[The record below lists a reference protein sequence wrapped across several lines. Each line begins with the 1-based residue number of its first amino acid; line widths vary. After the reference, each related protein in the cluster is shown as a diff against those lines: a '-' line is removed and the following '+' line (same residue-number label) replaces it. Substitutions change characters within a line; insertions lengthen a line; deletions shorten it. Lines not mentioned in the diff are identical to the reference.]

1 MDLGNTHPPEFNE
14 ADDPDQVE
22 FDELIDLPPGEI
34 SEREDSIKVYLR
46 NIGKIPLL
54 DKDKEIELSQQIELG
69 LRQAQEATFATR
81 LAVVEVR
88 KLLYKII
95 IAKKRASDI
104 VDMVVKSNSTRDK
117 ERKLRDKV
125 EKTMRVIESL
135 ELEYLTTLKES
146 RKGDTKKDATF
157 VEIQTVGKHATFV
170 KHLEQL
176 KIDREEISKISSL
189 VKEVDRNISN
199 REKEIERLQKQH
211 NLPASCFNGTHN
223 PKTHKFKNG
232 AAKQAY
238 IDIIRYQRE
247 IQQYIKTIGMPRDT
261 LQSITKQISI
271 GEYNAEAAKKAIVE
285 ANLRLVVSIAK
296 KYRNQAP
303 GLDFLDLIQEGSIGL
318 MRAVDKFDYQRG
330 YKFSTYATWW
340 IRQSI
345 TRAIADQGR
354 TIRIPVHMHE
364 RINKLRRTERSL
376 LQELGRRPTPE
387 EIAEDMGIQP
397 EKIREVLRNVPET
410 VSLETPIGDDD
421 DDSQLGDF
429 IEDVSVL
436 SPATEAELSILK
448 ERIQE
453 ALADL
458 SEREREVI
466 VLRFGIEDDSVN
478 PLLSET
484 TRNRIAALCITTGYP
499 KTLEEVG
506 VVFDVTRERIRQIE
520 AKALRKL
527 RHPIRSYRL
536 RGFIE

>member
-1 MDLGNTHPPEFNE
+1 MDLETTHPLDITESDNS
-14 ADDPDQVE
+14 DQIE
-22 FDELIDLPPGEI
+22 IDELIDLAPGEV
-34 SEREDSIKVYLR
+34 SEREDLIKVYLR
-46 NIGKIPLL
+46 DMGKIPLL
-54 DKDKEIELSQQIELG
+54 DKDMEIELSQQIETG
-69 LRQAQEATFATR
+69 HQQVQEATFTTR
-81 LAVVEVR
+81 LAIAEVR

-95 IAKKRASDI
+95 IAKKRASDLI
-104 VDMVVKSNSTRDK
+104 DMRVTSNSTRDK
-117 ERKLRDKV
+117 ERKLRNKV
-125 EKTMRVIESL
+125 EKTMSVIEEL
-135 ELEYLTTLKES
+135 ELEYLNAAKNS
-146 RKGDTKKDATF
+146 YKDNSHVELPAIGNHSTF
-157 VEIQTVGKHATFV
+157 IKHI
-170 KHLEQL
+170 EQL
-176 KIDREEISKISSL
+176 KIDREEISKISGQ
-189 VKEVDRNISN
+189 VKDVERNICD
-199 REKEIERLQKQH
+199 REQAILRLQREH
-211 NLPASCFNGTHN
+211 NISPEWSNGRIDVKN
-223 PKTHKFKNG
+223 QKFKSD

-238 IDIIRYQRE
+238 IQIVRYERE
-247 IQQYIKTIGMPRDT
+247 IQQYINTIGISRDA
-261 LQSITKQISI
+261 LQNITKQICV
-271 GEYNAEAAKKAIVE
+271 GEANAQDAKMAIVE

-303 GLDFLDLIQEGSIGL
+303 GLEFLDLIQEGNIGL

-330 YKFSTYATWW
+330 FKFSTYATWW

-364 RINKLRRTERSL
+364 RINKMRRAERSL
-376 LQELGRRPTPE
+376 LQEIGRRPTPE
-387 EIAEDMGIQP
+387 EIAEDMGIPP
-397 EKIREVLRNVPET
+397 EKVREVLRIVPET

-429 IEDVSVL
+429 IEDTSVL
-436 SPATEAELSILK
+436 SPSTEAELSILK

-453 ALADL
+453 VLTDL

-478 PLLSET
+478 PLLSEQ
-484 TRNRIAALCITTGYP
+484 TRQRITELCITTGYP

-527 RHPIRSYRL
+527 RHPIRSHRL

>member
-1 MDLGNTHPPEFNE
+1 MELGNTYSLDFNE
-14 ADDPDQVE
+14 SENADQVE
-22 FDELIDLPPGEI
+22 FDDLMEFAPGEI
-34 SEREDSIKVYLR
+34 SEREDLIKVYLR
-46 NIGKIPLL
+46 DMGKVPLI
-54 DKDKEIELSQQIELG
+54 DKEKEIELSQQIERG
-69 LRQAQEATFATR
+69 LRQAQAATFTTR
-81 LAVVEVR
+81 LAVAEMR

-104 VDMVVKSNSTRDK
+104 IDMQVSSSSTRDK
-117 ERKLRDKV
+117 ERKLREKV
-125 EKTMRVIESL
+125 EKTMRVIETL
-135 ELEYLTTLKES
+135 ELEYLLAAKEAAKNNS
-146 RKGDTKKDATF
+146 V
-157 VEIQTVGKHATFV
+157 VEFETVGSYANFV

-176 KIDREEISKISSL
+176 RIDREEISKISGQ
-189 VKEVDRNISN
+189 VKEVERNIAD
-199 REKEIERLQKQH
+199 REREIARLQKRH
-211 NLPASCFNGTHN
+211 KLPQEWFNGRLNSKTHN
-223 PKTHKFKNG
+223 FKTV
-232 AAKQAY
+232 AAKEAY
-238 IDIIRYQRE
+238 INIVRYQRE
-247 IQQYIKTIGMPRDT
+247 IQQYLNTIGISRDS
-261 LQSITKQISI
+261 LQTITNQICA
-271 GEYNAEAAKKAIVE
+271 GETNAQDAKMAIVE

-296 KYRNQAP
+296 KYRHQAP
-303 GLDFLDLIQEGSIGL
+303 GLEFLDLIQEGNIGL

-330 YKFSTYATWW
+330 FKFSTYATWW

-364 RINKLRRTERSL
+364 RINKLRRAERSL
-376 LQELGRRPTPE
+376 IQDLGRRPTPE
-387 EIAEDMGIQP
+387 EIAEDMGIP
-397 EKIREVLRNVPET
+397 AEKVREVLRIVPET

-429 IEDVSVL
+429 IEDASVL

-466 VLRFGIEDDSVN
+466 ILRFGIEDDTAT
-478 PLLSET
+478 PLLSEA
-484 TRNRIAALCITTGYP
+484 TRDRIEALCITTGYP

-527 RHPIRSYRL
+527 RHPVRSHRL
-536 RGFIE
+536 RGFIEE